1 MADSFKT
8 DNRYL
13 KSMSK
18 KVGNVDDG
26 KTHTDNYY
34 LKRIEAKI
42 GQGGGGYDDTDLK
55 NKMGYDDIPTGE
67 NLQGQITD
75 LEGTV
80 GNLGDNKADK
90 VHTHTESDIT
100 DLGDYISKSN
110 VSGFVLNDG
119 TIDTNVYSQTGH
131 THSEEDIT
139 DLGDYIEKSSTSGL
153 VKNDGTIDTTQY
165 ISEHQSLDSK
175 TVTLTKQ
182 ATAESGYAAT
192 YVLSQGGTS
201 LTPKINI
208 PKDFLVKSATV
219 ETCDEDDVPVEG
231 YVVGDK
237 YLDFVVNSVDGDAT
251 PSHIYLKVTEL
262 VDVYS
267 ADNST
272 LVLGTGNVFSIKDGG
287 VTFAKI
293 SSSAIGSG
301 ANQIAAGNHTHSTYL
316 EKSQTSYKG
325 KNVVVDSST
334 GDITFENK
342 PTIPVVVDTVEDGNS
357 NAVTSNATYDTFSEM
372 LDELLSE
379 GLFISGDSVVQSGES
394 AVLTARLYGAIGTSQ
409 TIAFYQKNTGSEDTL
424 LGTVTTDSG
433 VAQYIYS
440 ATGAGKKE
448 IYSKKSSLQ
457 SETYS
462 LLDALFVDKGTSTD
476 YNSWTNWNNYEPKLT
491 RSDYC
496 KVEVDTE
503 NSKTSAGM
511 YKSINTSNS
520 NIRIEFDVKVVT
532 ELTNERFATL
542 RNNSVSVLGS
552 LEIEKFGGTKNT
564 WHHLKIDITSN
575 DAKVYL
581 DDSSTPYTYSSSGIT
596 RFYINFDT
604 DISEVD
610 YKNFV
615 IYPI

>member
-55 NKMGYDDIPTGE
+55 EKMGYDNIPVGE

-80 GNLGDNKADK
+80 GDLGDGKADK

-100 DLGDYISKSN
+100 DLGDYIEKSN
-110 VSGFVLNDG
+110 IDGLVKNDG
-119 TIDTNVYSQTGH
+119 TIDEHTYSQSGH
-131 THSEEDIT
+131 THLMSDITDLSLPAAVKVVTTLPSASADTMDKLFILVGNDTVDVYYTTKSGNTYSWNKMDDDILDNLSIEWSDIHNKPSIPADVSDLTDTTGVIPTDISDLTDTTDIIPSDVSDLTDTNNTAFTPKSHTHTMSDVTDLDIPSDVSDLTDSTGVIPTDVSDLADSTGVIPTDVSDLTDTNNTQFTPKSHTHTESDIT

-219 ETCDEDDVPVEG
+219 ETCSVDDVPVEG

-272 LVLGTGNVFSIKDGG
+272 LVLGTGNIFSIKDGG

-293 SSSAIGSG
+293 SSSAIGNG
-301 ANQIAAGNHTHSTYL
+301 ANQIAAGNHTHSNYV
-316 EKSQTSYKG
+316 EKSQTAGLIKNDGTIDTTQYVSDVSG
-325 KNVVVDSST
+325 KADVADFDT
-334 GDITFENK
+334 IEATITYIDTTTE
-342 PTIPVVVDTVEDGNS
+342 TVE
-357 NAVTSNATYDTFSEM
+357 
-372 LDELLSE
+372 
-379 GLFISGDSVVQSGES
+379 
-394 AVLTARLYGAIGTSQ
+394 
-409 TIAFYQKNTGSEDTL
+409 
-424 LGTVTTDSG
+424 
-433 VAQYIYS
+433 
-440 ATGAGKKE
+440 
-448 IYSKKSSLQ
+448 
-457 SETYS
+457 
-462 LLDALFVDKGTSTD
+462 
-476 YNSWTNWNNYEPKLT
+476 
-491 RSDYC
+491 
-496 KVEVDTE
+496 
-503 NSKTSAGM
+503 
-511 YKSINTSNS
+511 
-520 NIRIEFDVKVVT
+520 
-532 ELTNERFATL
+532 
-542 RNNSVSVLGS
+542 
-552 LEIEKFGGTKNT
+552 
-564 WHHLKIDITSN
+564 
-575 DAKVYL
+575 
-581 DDSSTPYTYSSSGIT
+581 
-596 RFYINFDT
+596 FYIVPRT
-604 DISEVD
+604 
-610 YKNFV
+610 
-615 IYPI
+615 